1 MRKII
6 VTLLLTIGSLTAL
19 AGDFSYLTFEMTD
32 GEKVSVSVSSLAI
45 NISGTTLTAGSKSFT
60 ISNLSKL
67 YFSTEDLTTDPNSI
81 SELTADEWLT
91 GTFYDLQGHE
101 VEREQMRKGVYIVE
115 LKNGT
120 CKVVVR

>member
-1 MRKII
+1 M
-6 VTLLLTIGSLTAL
+6 
-19 AGDFSYLTFEMTD
+19 
-32 GEKVSVSVSSLAI
+32 SVSSLSI